1 MYDKKLS
8 KLEANVEVR
17 GYDLNAHLVMADY
30 KSKTHLL
37 AGNFHFFELFSPHLA
52 SKLIKC

>member
-17 GYDLNAHLVMADY
+17 GYDRNAHLVMANF

-37 AGNFHFFELFSPHLA
+37 EGNSNFFELFSPHLA